1 MWEDPIIEEIHK
13 WREEYAAKFNY
24 DVKAIGEDMRQRQ
37 AASGR
42 KSVTL
47 PSRKPVFVPVEEK
60 EAA

>member
-1 MWEDPIIEEIHK
+1 MWEDPIVAEIHK

-24 DVKAIGEDMRQRQ
+24 DVEAICEDLRQRQ
-37 AASGR
+37 EASGR

-47 PSRKPVFVPVEEK
+47 PPKKPVFVPVEEK